1 MWVGGGACSTSSE
14 TRCRLQSAPADLYEK
29 RREVGTDVERRPE
42 AIYLYGVDVMST
54 REVLSFF
61 TEYGP
66 VFVEWLDD
74 SSCE

>member
-1 MWVGGGACSTSSE
+1 
-14 TRCRLQSAPADLYEK
+14 
-29 RREVGTDVERRPE
+29 VGTDVERRLE

-54 REVLSFF
+54 REVLSYF

-74 SSCE
+74 SSCELMGP